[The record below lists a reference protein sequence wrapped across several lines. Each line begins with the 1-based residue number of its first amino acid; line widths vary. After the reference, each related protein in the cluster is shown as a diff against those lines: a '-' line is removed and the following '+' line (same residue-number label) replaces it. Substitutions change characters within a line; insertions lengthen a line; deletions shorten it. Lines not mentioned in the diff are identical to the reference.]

1 MIGEAGI
8 GILRNAPVLEVL
20 PRTPDNHKL
29 VKTWPIRDQ
38 AFVFSTLHRFEFF
51 FFKKKKSIDRS
62 ALPTF
67 THRHTCRN
75 DHSRPLKQIQSSDD
89 KLKIQL

>member
-1 MIGEAGI
+1 MAIRLQLGFSEMIGEAGI

-51 FFKKKKSIDRS
+51 FKEEKVDR
-62 ALPTF
+62 
-67 THRHTCRN
+67 
-75 DHSRPLKQIQSSDD
+75 
-89 KLKIQL
+89 